1 MVPLLI
7 AAGIAV
13 TAGGVGY
20 ALGKS
25 SGSSK
30 SADSSGSGS
39 YGGSSSGGSGGG
51 GGGHYYNYEPD
62 KVRIAEIERQTRLE
76 LADKETERVELMR
89 DAKIEILKAQAM
101 TQAAIEKARAE
112 GMREMTQ
119 HLINLQK
126 EMLDIAEKKMVIIE
140 TCALPIIRDIE
151 TFYSEIAEKIQNNND
166 EYNTKKLPQLL
177 EILGNY
183 EEGTTSFKIFAA
195 KINDDSI
202 RQGKF
207 IEDQLQQV
215 SARQNYVLQSFLSS
229 KEKIVDQTGKITRM
243 IVDKSFKQLSNS
255 PAENDSVKRLKSP
268 DDDVKFLPPNN

>member
-25 SGSSK
+25 SGSSN
-30 SADSSGSGS
+30 SSNSSGSGS
-39 YGGSSSGGSGGG
+39 DGGSSSGGSGG

-207 IEDQLQQV
+207 IEDQLHQV

-255 PAENDSVKRLKSP
+255 TSEKDSVKRLKSP

>member
-25 SGSSK
+25 SGSSN
-30 SADSSGSGS
+30 SSNSSGSGS
-39 YGGSSSGGSGGG
+39 DGGSSSGGSGG

-183 EEGTTSFKIFAA
+183 EEGTTSFKMYAA
-195 KINDDSI
+195 QINDDRI

-255 PAENDSVKRLKSP
+255 TSEKDSVKRLKSP